1 MNFKIY
7 YSRAGFG
14 LVKDAKILK
23 DALMFLGYDAEII
36 ELPTA
41 KHGFLGR
48 ITAAIA
54 SFSKIIGFLFFYR
67 RLQRFFLGKP
77 KHVSIHLEKIFYG
90 KLFLH
95 RQQILIP
102 NQEWFGSAFFELL
115 KYIDNVWVKTGFA
128 EGIFKQFRPT
138 VNYIGF
144 CSAIDSNV
152 ICEKNGDHFFSRVG
166 MSHFRGAERLVEVW
180 RNHPEWPLL
189 KMVIDS
195 SCRPANPPANVEYL
209 DIFSRAEDYVAL
221 ASSSLFH
228 IYASEA
234 EGFGHSIVE
243 AMGYGAVVL
252 VTDAPPMNE
261 VVDADCALLIAAT
274 YSGQKLFSPR
284 FLVNASAVENTIETV
299 MKMDTARIQQLIEN
313 ARRRPAILKERFYNN
328 LAMVIKKL

>member
-14 LVKDAKILK
+14 LVKDAKILQN
-23 DALMFLGYDAEII
+23 ALMFLGYDAEII

-41 KHGFLGR
+41 KHSFLGR

-77 KHVSIHLEKIFYG
+77 EHISIHLEKIFYG

-95 RQQILIP
+95 RKQILIP

-115 KYIDNVWVKTGFA
+115 KYIDNVWVKTRFA
-128 EGIFKQFRPT
+128 EGIFKEFRPA
-138 VNYIGF
+138 VDYIGF
-144 CSAIDSNV
+144 CSVIDSNV
-152 ICEKNGDHFFSRVG
+152 IYKKNGDHFFARVG
-166 MSHFRGAERLVEVW
+166 MSHFRGAERLVDVW
-180 RNHPEWPLL
+180 RTHPEWPLL

-209 DIFSRAEDYVAL
+209 NVFPRVEDYVAL

-228 IYASEA
+228 IYASEV

-261 VVDADCALLIAAT
+261 VADTDCALLIAAT

-284 FLVNASAVENTIETV
+284 FLVNSSAIEDTVEAV
-299 MKMDTARIQQLIEN
+299 MRMDEERIQQLIEN
-313 ARRRPAILKERFYNN
+313 ARRRPDVLKERFYNN
-328 LAMVIKKL
+328 LAMTIKKL